1 MRLGVN
7 EAVELSL
14 GELQNTPSIS
24 YFNSIVLSLNK
35 VQKGSLFVAKDHTLI
50 PKALELGAY
59 GILYA
64 GEYPL
69 SDRDVAWIK
78 LKDIEHSLNHLFKF
92 CLLNERVVGVLLSP
106 IELEIASK
114 IIMSGF
120 VWCLKESLEDL
131 FILEGCKIAFF
142 DKLEW
147 LHLFYKQERLK
158 EDLKESRLMIL
169 NQSFFCSALVY
180 EKQEYEFK
188 MPCIFLEPLKR
199 VIQLCEKL
207 QIEFD
212 LNLLG
217 KKEYPLDHCKPFFVN
232 KNLEIAP
239 YGATAR
245 VIVAETSK
253 ELFEM
258 MLQKALETLS
268 WGKIVVFCRKNS
280 AAFFKKTNPYFYTTQ
295 NNLKEQLKNL
305 AFNFAFIYGIS
316 SHHLESLLNPPFLK
330 NSPRY
335 GKSCSFVT
343 INPIQKPF

>member
-64 GEYPL
+64 GEYPV

-114 IIMSGF
+114 IMVSNF
-120 VWCLKESLEDL
+120 VWCLKEGLEDL
-131 FILEGCKIAFF
+131 FIIEGCKIAFF

-158 EDLKESRLMIL
+158 EDLKESRLIIL

-239 YGATAR
+239 YGTTAR
-245 VIVAETSK
+245 VVVAETSK

-316 SHHLESLLNPPFLK
+316 SSHLESLLNPPFFKKTPTLW
-330 NSPRY
+330 
-335 GKSCSFVT
+335 
-343 INPIQKPF
+343 

>member
-35 VQKGSLFVAKDHTLI
+35 VQKGSLFAAKDHAFI

-59 GILYA
+59 GILYT

-92 CLLNERVVGVLLSP
+92 CLLNERVVGALLSP

-114 IIMSGF
+114 IIVSDF

-131 FILEGCKIAFF
+131 FIIEGCKIAFF

-158 EDLKESRLMIL
+158 DDLKESRLIVL

-180 EKQEYEFK
+180 EKQEYELK
-188 MPCIFLEPLKR
+188 MPCVFLEPLKR

-207 QIEFD
+207 KIEFD
-212 LNLLG
+212 LNLLS
-217 KKEYPLDHCKPFFVN
+217 KKEPALDHCKPFFVN

-245 VIVAETSK
+245 VVVAETSK
-253 ELFEM
+253 ELFET
-258 MLQKALETLS
+258 MLQKAFETLS

-280 AAFFKKTNPYFYTTQ
+280 VAFFEKNNPYFYTTQ

-316 SHHLESLLNPPFLK
+316 SHHLESLLNPPLFKKTPTLW
-330 NSPRY
+330 
-335 GKSCSFVT
+335 
-343 INPIQKPF
+343 

>member
-92 CLLNERVVGVLLSP
+92 CLLNERVVGALLSP

-114 IIMSGF
+114 IIVSGF

-131 FILEGCKIAFF
+131 FIMEGCKIAFF

-147 LHLFYKQERLK
+147 LHLFFKQEHLK

-169 NQSFFCSALVY
+169 NQSFFCNALIY
-180 EKQEYEFK
+180 EKQEYELK

-207 QIEFD
+207 QIAFD

-245 VIVAETSK
+245 VVVAEASK

-280 AAFFKKTNPYFYTTQ
+280 VAFFEKNNPYCYTTQ

-305 AFNFAFIYGIS
+305 AFNFAFIHGIS
-316 SHHLESLLNPPFLK
+316 SHHLESLLNPPLFKKTPTLW
-330 NSPRY
+330 
-335 GKSCSFVT
+335 
-343 INPIQKPF
+343 

>member
-1 MRLGVN
+1 MN

-35 VQKGSLFVAKDHTLI
+35 VQKGSLFVAKDHAFI

-92 CLLNERVVGVLLSP
+92 CLLNERVVGALLSP

-114 IIMSGF
+114 IIVSEF

-147 LHLFYKQERLK
+147 FHLFYKQERL
-158 EDLKESRLMIL
+158 EENLEESDLVVF

-180 EKQEYEFK
+180 EKQEYELK

-199 VIQLCEKL
+199 VIRLCEKL
-207 QIEFD
+207 KIEFD
-212 LNLLG
+212 LNLLA
-217 KKEYPLDHCKPFFVN
+217 KKEYSLDHCKPFFVN

-239 YGATAR
+239 YGTTAR
-245 VIVAETSK
+245 VIVAESSK
-253 ELFEM
+253 ELFERL
-258 MLQKALETLS
+258 LQKALETLS
-268 WGKIVVFCRKNS
+268 WGKIVVFYRKNS
-280 AAFFKKTNPYFYTTQ
+280 VVFFEKANNYFYTTQ

-305 AFNFAFIYGIS
+305 AFNFAFIHGIS
-316 SHHLESLLNPPFLK
+316 SHHLESLLNPSLFKKTPTLW
-330 NSPRY
+330 
-335 GKSCSFVT
+335 
-343 INPIQKPF
+343 

>member
-92 CLLNERVVGVLLSP
+92 CLLNERVVGALLSP

-114 IIMSGF
+114 IMVSDF

-131 FILEGCKIAFF
+131 FIIEGCKIAFF

-158 EDLKESRLMIL
+158 EDLKESRLIVL

-217 KKEYPLDHCKPFFVN
+217 KKEYPLDHCRPFFVN
-232 KNLEIAP
+232 KSLEIAP

-305 AFNFAFIYGIS
+305 AFNFAFIYGIR
-316 SHHLESLLNPPFLK
+316 SHHLESLLNPPFFKKTPTLW
-330 NSPRY
+330 
-335 GKSCSFVT
+335 
-343 INPIQKPF
+343 

>member
-92 CLLNERVVGVLLSP
+92 CLLNERVVGALLSP

-114 IIMSGF
+114 IMVSDF

-131 FILEGCKIAFF
+131 FIIEGCKIAFF

-147 LHLFYKQERLK
+147 LHLFYRQERLK
-158 EDLKESRLMIL
+158 EDLKESRLIIL
-169 NQSFFCSALVY
+169 NQSFFCNTLVY
-180 EKQEYEFK
+180 EKQEYELK

-245 VIVAETSK
+245 VVVAETSK

-280 AAFFKKTNPYFYTTQ
+280 AAFFKKANPYFYTTQ

-316 SHHLESLLNPPFLK
+316 PHHLESLLTPPFLK
-330 NSPRY
+330 KVP
-335 GKSCSFVT
+335 T
-343 INPIQKPF
+343 LW

>member
-35 VQKGSLFVAKDHTLI
+35 VQKGSLFVAKDHALI

-64 GEYPL
+64 GEYPV

-92 CLLNERVVGVLLSP
+92 CLLNECVVGALLSP

-114 IIMSGF
+114 IIVSEF

-131 FILEGCKIAFF
+131 FIIEGCKIAFF

-147 LHLFYKQERLK
+147 FHLFYKQERLK

-207 QIEFD
+207 QIAFD
-212 LNLLG
+212 LNLLS

-245 VIVAETSK
+245 VVVAEASK

-280 AAFFKKTNPYFYTTQ
+280 AAFFEKTNPYCYTTQ
-295 NNLKEQLKNL
+295 NNLKEQLRNL

-316 SHHLESLLNPPFLK
+316 SSHLESLLNPSLFKKTPTLW
-330 NSPRY
+330 
-335 GKSCSFVT
+335 
-343 INPIQKPF
+343 

>member
-92 CLLNERVVGVLLSP
+92 CLLNERVVGALLSP

-114 IIMSGF
+114 IMVSDF

-131 FILEGCKIAFF
+131 FIIEGCKIAFF

-158 EDLKESRLMIL
+158 EDLKESRLIVL
-169 NQSFFCSALVY
+169 NQSFFCSTLVY
-180 EKQEYEFK
+180 EKQEYELK

-212 LNLLG
+212 LNLLS

-239 YGATAR
+239 YGTTAR

-268 WGKIVVFCRKNS
+268 WGKIVVLCCKNS
-280 AAFFKKTNPYFYTTQ
+280 AASFKKTNPYFYTTQ

-330 NSPRY
+330 KTP
-335 GKSCSFVT
+335 T
-343 INPIQKPF
+343 LW

>member
-35 VQKGSLFVAKDHTLI
+35 VQKGSLFVAKDHALI

-92 CLLNERVVGVLLSP
+92 CLLNECVVGVLLSP

-114 IIMSGF
+114 IIVSDF

-131 FILEGCKIAFF
+131 FIIEGCKIAFF

-158 EDLKESRLMIL
+158 EDLKESRLIVL

-245 VIVAETSK
+245 VVVAEASK

-280 AAFFKKTNPYFYTTQ
+280 AAFFKKTNPYCYTTQ
-295 NNLKEQLKNL
+295 NNLKEQLRNL

-316 SHHLESLLNPPFLK
+316 SSHLESLLNPPLFKKTPTLW
-330 NSPRY
+330 
-335 GKSCSFVT
+335 
-343 INPIQKPF
+343 

>member
-78 LKDIEHSLNHLFKF
+78 LKDVEHSLNHLFKF
-92 CLLNERVVGVLLSP
+92 CLLNEHVVGALLSP

-114 IIMSGF
+114 IMVSNF

-131 FILEGCKIAFF
+131 FIIEGCKIAFF

-158 EDLKESRLMIL
+158 EDLKESRLIIL
-169 NQSFFCSALVY
+169 NQSFFCSTLVY
-180 EKQEYEFK
+180 EKQEYELK

-212 LNLLG
+212 LNLLS

-239 YGATAR
+239 YGTTAR

-258 MLQKALETLS
+258 MLQEALETLS

-280 AAFFKKTNPYFYTTQ
+280 AAFFKKANPYFYTTQ

-316 SHHLESLLNPPFLK
+316 SHHLESLLTPPFFKKTPTLW
-330 NSPRY
+330 
-335 GKSCSFVT
+335 
-343 INPIQKPF
+343 

>member
-92 CLLNERVVGVLLSP
+92 CLLNERVVGVLLSL

-114 IIMSGF
+114 IMVSDF

-131 FILEGCKIAFF
+131 FIIEGCKIAFF

-158 EDLKESRLMIL
+158 EDLKESRLIVL

-180 EKQEYEFK
+180 EKQEYELK

-253 ELFEM
+253 ELFEI

-268 WGKIVVFCRKNS
+268 WGKIVVLCRKNS

-316 SHHLESLLNPPFLK
+316 SHHLESLLTPPFFKKTPTLW
-330 NSPRY
+330 
-335 GKSCSFVT
+335 
-343 INPIQKPF
+343 

>member
-50 PKALELGAY
+50 PKALGLGAY
-59 GILYA
+59 GILYT

-92 CLLNERVVGVLLSP
+92 CLLNERVVGALLSP

-114 IIMSGF
+114 IIVSDF

-131 FILEGCKIAFF
+131 FIMEGCKIAFF

-169 NQSFFCSALVY
+169 NQSFFCSTLVY

-212 LNLLG
+212 LNLLS
-217 KKEYPLDHCKPFFVN
+217 KKEPALDHCKPFFVN

-280 AAFFKKTNPYFYTTQ
+280 VAFFKKTNPYFYTTQ

-316 SHHLESLLNPPFLK
+316 SHHLESLLTPPFFKKTPTLW
-330 NSPRY
+330 
-335 GKSCSFVT
+335 
-343 INPIQKPF
+343 

>member
-78 LKDIEHSLNHLFKF
+78 LKDIDHSLNHLFKF
-92 CLLNERVVGVLLSP
+92 CLLNERVVGALLSP

-114 IIMSGF
+114 IMVSDF

-131 FILEGCKIAFF
+131 FIIEGCKIAFF

-158 EDLKESRLMIL
+158 EDLKESRLIIL

-180 EKQEYEFK
+180 EKQEYELK

-232 KNLEIAP
+232 KDLEIAP

-245 VIVAETSK
+245 VVVAETSK

-268 WGKIVVFCRKNS
+268 WGRIVVFCRKNS
-280 AAFFKKTNPYFYTTQ
+280 AAFFKKANPYFYTTQ
-295 NNLKEQLKNL
+295 NNLKEQLKKL

-330 NSPRY
+330 KTP
-335 GKSCSFVT
+335 T
-343 INPIQKPF
+343 LW

>member
-35 VQKGSLFVAKDHTLI
+35 VQKGSLFAAKDHALI

-59 GILYA
+59 GILYT

-69 SDRDVAWIK
+69 SDKDVAWIK

-92 CLLNERVVGVLLSP
+92 CLLNERVVGALLSP

-114 IIMSGF
+114 IIVSDF

-131 FILEGCKIAFF
+131 FIIDGCKIAFF

-147 LHLFYKQERLK
+147 LHLFYKQERLR
-158 EDLKESRLMIL
+158 EDLKESRLIVL
-169 NQSFFCSALVY
+169 NQSFFCNALVY
-180 EKQEYEFK
+180 EKQEHELK

-212 LNLLG
+212 LNLLS
-217 KKEYPLDHCKPFFVN
+217 KKEPALEHCKPFFVN

-245 VIVAETSK
+245 VVVAEASK
-253 ELFEM
+253 ELFET
-258 MLQKALETLS
+258 MLQKAFETLS

-280 AAFFKKTNPYFYTTQ
+280 AAFFEKNNPYCYTTH

-316 SHHLESLLNPPFLK
+316 SHHLESLLTPPLFKKTPTLW
-330 NSPRY
+330 
-335 GKSCSFVT
+335 
-343 INPIQKPF
+343 

>member
-1 MRLGVN
+1 MRLRVN

-24 YFNSIVLSLNK
+24 YFNSIVLSLSK

-114 IIMSGF
+114 IMVSNF

-131 FILEGCKIAFF
+131 FIIEGCKIAFF

-158 EDLKESRLMIL
+158 EDLKESRLIIL
-169 NQSFFCSALVY
+169 NQSFFCSTLVY
-180 EKQEYEFK
+180 EKQEYELK

-268 WGKIVVFCRKNS
+268 WGKIIVLCRKNS

-330 NSPRY
+330 KTP
-335 GKSCSFVT
+335 T
-343 INPIQKPF
+343 LW

>member
-114 IIMSGF
+114 IIVSGF

-131 FILEGCKIAFF
+131 FIIEGCKIAFF

-158 EDLKESRLMIL
+158 EDLKESRLIIL

-245 VIVAETSK
+245 VVVAEASK

-280 AAFFKKTNPYFYTTQ
+280 VAFFEKNNPYCYTTQ

-316 SHHLESLLNPPFLK
+316 SSHLESLLNPPLFKKTPTLW
-330 NSPRY
+330 
-335 GKSCSFVT
+335 
-343 INPIQKPF
+343 

>member
-92 CLLNERVVGVLLSP
+92 CLLNERVVGALLSP

-114 IIMSGF
+114 IMVSDF

-131 FILEGCKIAFF
+131 FIIEGCKIAFF

-158 EDLKESRLMIL
+158 EDLKESRLIVL
-169 NQSFFCSALVY
+169 NQSFFCSTLVY
-180 EKQEYEFK
+180 EKQEYELK

-232 KNLEIAP
+232 KNLEIAL

-245 VIVAETSK
+245 VIIAETSK

-280 AAFFKKTNPYFYTTQ
+280 AAFFKKANPYFYTTQ

-316 SHHLESLLNPPFLK
+316 SHHLESLLTPPFLK
-330 NSPRY
+330 KTP
-335 GKSCSFVT
+335 T
-343 INPIQKPF
+343 LW

>member
-59 GILYA
+59 GILYT

-92 CLLNERVVGVLLSP
+92 CLLNEHVVGALLSP

-114 IIMSGF
+114 IIMSDS

-131 FILEGCKIAFF
+131 FIIEGCKIAFF

-147 LHLFYKQERLK
+147 LHLFYKQEHLK

-169 NQSFFCSALVY
+169 NQSFFCSTLVY

-188 MPCIFLEPLKR
+188 IPCIFLEPLKR

-258 MLQKALETLS
+258 MLQKAFEILS

-280 AAFFKKTNPYFYTTQ
+280 AVFFKKTNPYFYTTQ

-316 SHHLESLLNPPFLK
+316 SHHLESLLTPPFFKKTPTLW
-330 NSPRY
+330 
-335 GKSCSFVT
+335 
-343 INPIQKPF
+343 

>member
-59 GILYA
+59 GILYT

-92 CLLNERVVGVLLSP
+92 CLLNERVVGALLSP

-114 IIMSGF
+114 IMVSEF

-131 FILEGCKIAFF
+131 FIIEGCKIAFF

-180 EKQEYEFK
+180 EKQEYELK

-212 LNLLG
+212 LNLLS

-245 VIVAETSK
+245 VVVAEASK
-253 ELFEM
+253 EWFEM

-280 AAFFKKTNPYFYTTQ
+280 AAFFEKNNPYCYTTQ
-295 NNLKEQLKNL
+295 NNLKEQLKKL

-316 SHHLESLLNPPFLK
+316 SSHLESLLNPPLFKKTPTLW
-330 NSPRY
+330 
-335 GKSCSFVT
+335 
-343 INPIQKPF
+343 

>member
-14 GELQNTPSIS
+14 GELQNMPSIS

-92 CLLNERVVGVLLSP
+92 CLLNEHVVGALLSP

-114 IIMSGF
+114 IMVSDF

-131 FILEGCKIAFF
+131 FIIEGCKIAFF

-158 EDLKESRLMIL
+158 EDLKESRLIVL

-180 EKQEYEFK
+180 EKQEYELK

-212 LNLLG
+212 LNLLS

-232 KNLEIAP
+232 KSLEIAP

-305 AFNFAFIYGIS
+305 AFNFAFIYGIR
-316 SHHLESLLNPPFLK
+316 SHHLESLLNPPFFKKTPTLW
-330 NSPRY
+330 
-335 GKSCSFVT
+335 
-343 INPIQKPF
+343 

>member
-92 CLLNERVVGVLLSP
+92 CLLNERVVGALLSP

-114 IIMSGF
+114 IMVSDF

-131 FILEGCKIAFF
+131 FIIKGCKIAFF

-158 EDLKESRLMIL
+158 EDLEESRLIVL

-180 EKQEYEFK
+180 EKQECELK

-280 AAFFKKTNPYFYTTQ
+280 TTFFKKANPYFYTTQ

-330 NSPRY
+330 KTP
-335 GKSCSFVT
+335 T
-343 INPIQKPF
+343 LW

>member
-92 CLLNERVVGVLLSP
+92 CLLNERVVGALLSH

-114 IIMSGF
+114 IMVSDF

-131 FILEGCKIAFF
+131 FIIEGCKIAFF

-147 LHLFYKQERLK
+147 LHLFYRQERLK
-158 EDLKESRLMIL
+158 EDLKESRLIIL

-180 EKQEYEFK
+180 EKQEYELK

-280 AAFFKKTNPYFYTTQ
+280 AAFFKKANPYFYTTQ

-305 AFNFAFIYGIS
+305 AFNFAFIHGIS

-330 NSPRY
+330 KTP
-335 GKSCSFVT
+335 T
-343 INPIQKPF
+343 LW

>member
-92 CLLNERVVGVLLSP
+92 CLLNERVVGALLSP

-114 IIMSGF
+114 IMVSDF

-131 FILEGCKIAFF
+131 FIIEGCKIAFF

-158 EDLKESRLMIL
+158 EDLKESRLIVL
-169 NQSFFCSALVY
+169 NQSFFCNALVY
-180 EKQEYEFK
+180 EKQEYELK

-280 AAFFKKTNPYFYTTQ
+280 TVFFKKANPYFYTTQ

-316 SHHLESLLNPPFLK
+316 SHHLESLLNPPFFKKTPTLW
-330 NSPRY
+330 
-335 GKSCSFVT
+335 
-343 INPIQKPF
+343 

>member
-92 CLLNERVVGVLLSP
+92 CLLNERMVGALLSP

-114 IIMSGF
+114 IMVSDF

-131 FILEGCKIAFF
+131 FIIEGCKIAFF

-158 EDLKESRLMIL
+158 EDLKESRLIVL

-180 EKQEYEFK
+180 EKQEYELK

-280 AAFFKKTNPYFYTTQ
+280 ATFFKKANPYFYTTQ

-316 SHHLESLLNPPFLK
+316 SHYLESLLNPPFFKKTPTLW
-330 NSPRY
+330 
-335 GKSCSFVT
+335 
-343 INPIQKPF
+343 

>member
-35 VQKGSLFVAKDHTLI
+35 VQKGSLFVVKDHTLI

-92 CLLNERVVGVLLSP
+92 CLLNERMVGALLSP

-114 IIMSGF
+114 IMVSDF
-120 VWCLKESLEDL
+120 AWCLKESLEDL
-131 FILEGCKIAFF
+131 FIIEGCKIAFF

-158 EDLKESRLMIL
+158 EDLKESRLIVL

-180 EKQEYEFK
+180 EKQEYELK

-212 LNLLG
+212 LNLLS

-239 YGATAR
+239 YGTTAR

-268 WGKIVVFCRKNS
+268 WGKIVVLCRKNS
-280 AAFFKKTNPYFYTTQ
+280 AAFFKKSNPYFYTTQ

-330 NSPRY
+330 KTP
-335 GKSCSFVT
+335 T
-343 INPIQKPF
+343 LW

>member
-50 PKALELGAY
+50 PKALELGTY

-69 SDRDVAWIK
+69 SDKDVAWIK

-92 CLLNERVVGVLLSP
+92 CLLNERVVGALLSP

-114 IIMSGF
+114 IIVSDF

-131 FILEGCKIAFF
+131 FIIEGCKIAFF

-180 EKQEYEFK
+180 EKQEYELK
-188 MPCIFLEPLKR
+188 MPCVFLEPLKR

-207 QIEFD
+207 KIEFD
-212 LNLLG
+212 LNLLS
-217 KKEYPLDHCKPFFVN
+217 KKEPALDHCKPFFVN

-245 VIVAETSK
+245 VVVAEASK

-280 AAFFKKTNPYFYTTQ
+280 AAFFEKNNPYCYTTQ

-316 SHHLESLLNPPFLK
+316 SSHLESLLNPPLFKKTPTLW
-330 NSPRY
+330 
-335 GKSCSFVT
+335 
-343 INPIQKPF
+343 

>member
-59 GILYA
+59 GILYT

-92 CLLNERVVGVLLSP
+92 CLLNERVVGALLSP

-114 IIMSGF
+114 IIVSEF

-131 FILEGCKIAFF
+131 FIIEGCKIAFF

-147 LHLFYKQERLK
+147 FHLFYKQERLK

-180 EKQEYEFK
+180 EKQEYELK
-188 MPCIFLEPLKR
+188 MPCIFLGPLKR

-207 QIEFD
+207 KIEFD
-212 LNLLG
+212 LNLLS
-217 KKEYPLDHCKPFFVN
+217 KKEPALDHCKPFFVN

-245 VIVAETSK
+245 VVVAETSK
-253 ELFEM
+253 EWFEM

-280 AAFFKKTNPYFYTTQ
+280 AAFFEKNNPYCYTTH

-316 SHHLESLLNPPFLK
+316 SHHLESLLNPPLFKKTPTLW
-330 NSPRY
+330 
-335 GKSCSFVT
+335 
-343 INPIQKPF
+343 

>member
-59 GILYA
+59 GILYT

-69 SDRDVAWIK
+69 NDKDVAWIK

-114 IIMSGF
+114 IIMSNF

-131 FILEGCKIAFF
+131 FIIEGCKIAFF

-158 EDLKESRLMIL
+158 EDLKESRLIIL
-169 NQSFFCSALVY
+169 NQSFFCSTLVY

-245 VIVAETSK
+245 VIVAAASK

-280 AAFFKKTNPYFYTTQ
+280 AAFFKKNNPYCYTTQ

-316 SHHLESLLNPPFLK
+316 SHHLESLLNPPLFKKTPTLW
-330 NSPRY
+330 
-335 GKSCSFVT
+335 
-343 INPIQKPF
+343 

>member
-59 GILYA
+59 GILYT

-69 SDRDVAWIK
+69 SDKDVAWIK

-92 CLLNERVVGVLLSP
+92 CLLNERVVGALLSP

-114 IIMSGF
+114 IIVSDF

-131 FILEGCKIAFF
+131 FIIEGCKIAFF

-147 LHLFYKQERLK
+147 FHLFYKQERLK

-180 EKQEYEFK
+180 EKQEYELK
-188 MPCIFLEPLKR
+188 MPCIFLESLKR

-207 QIEFD
+207 KIAFD

-245 VIVAETSK
+245 VVVAEASK
-253 ELFEM
+253 EWFEM

-316 SHHLESLLNPPFLK
+316 SYHLESLLNPPLFKKTPTLW
-330 NSPRY
+330 
-335 GKSCSFVT
+335 
-343 INPIQKPF
+343 

>member
-7 EAVELSL
+7 ESVELSL

-64 GEYPL
+64 GECPL

-92 CLLNERVVGVLLSP
+92 CLLNERVIGALLSP

-114 IIMSGF
+114 IMVSDF

-131 FILEGCKIAFF
+131 FIIEGCKIAFF

-158 EDLKESRLMIL
+158 EDLKESRLIVL
-169 NQSFFCSALVY
+169 NQSFFCSTLVY
-180 EKQEYEFK
+180 EKQEYELK

-280 AAFFKKTNPYFYTTQ
+280 AAFFKKANPYFYTTQ

-305 AFNFAFIYGIS
+305 AFNFAFIHGIS
-316 SHHLESLLNPPFLK
+316 SHHLESLLTPPFFKKTPTLW
-330 NSPRY
+330 
-335 GKSCSFVT
+335 
-343 INPIQKPF
+343 

>member
-92 CLLNERVVGVLLSP
+92 CLLNECVVGALLSP

-114 IIMSGF
+114 IMVSDF

-131 FILEGCKIAFF
+131 FIIEGCKIAFF

-158 EDLKESRLMIL
+158 EDLKESRLIIL
-169 NQSFFCSALVY
+169 NQSFFCSALIY
-180 EKQEYEFK
+180 EKQEYELK

-212 LNLLG
+212 LNLLS

-239 YGATAR
+239 YGTTAR

-258 MLQKALETLS
+258 MLQEALETLS

-280 AAFFKKTNPYFYTTQ
+280 AAFFKKANPYFYTTQ

-330 NSPRY
+330 KTP
-335 GKSCSFVT
+335 T
-343 INPIQKPF
+343 LW

>member
-35 VQKGSLFVAKDHTLI
+35 VQKGSLFVAKDHALI

-59 GILYA
+59 GILYT

-92 CLLNERVVGVLLSP
+92 CLLNERVVGALLSP

-114 IIMSGF
+114 IIVSEF

-131 FILEGCKIAFF
+131 FIIDGCKIAFF

-180 EKQEYEFK
+180 EKQEYELK

-207 QIEFD
+207 KIEFD
-212 LNLLG
+212 LNLLS
-217 KKEYPLDHCKPFFVN
+217 KKEPALDHCKPFFVN

-245 VIVAETSK
+245 VVVAETSK

-280 AAFFKKTNPYFYTTQ
+280 AAFFKKTNPYCYTTQ

-316 SHHLESLLNPPFLK
+316 SYHLESLLNPPLFKKTPTLW
-330 NSPRY
+330 
-335 GKSCSFVT
+335 
-343 INPIQKPF
+343 

>member
-35 VQKGSLFVAKDHTLI
+35 VQKGSLFVAKDHAFI

-59 GILYA
+59 GILYT

-92 CLLNERVVGVLLSP
+92 CLLNERVVGALLSP

-114 IIMSGF
+114 IIVSDF

-147 LHLFYKQERLK
+147 FHLFYKQERL
-158 EDLKESRLMIL
+158 EESLKESDLVVL

-180 EKQEYEFK
+180 EKQEHELK

-199 VIQLCEKL
+199 MIRLCEKL
-207 QIEFD
+207 KIEFD
-212 LNLLG
+212 LNLLA
-217 KKEYPLDHCKPFFVN
+217 KKEYSLDHCKPFFVN

-239 YGATAR
+239 YGTTAR
-245 VIVAETSK
+245 VVVAESSK
-253 ELFEM
+253 ELFERL
-258 MLQKALETLS
+258 LQKALETLS
-268 WGKIVVFCRKNS
+268 WGKIVVFYRKNS
-280 AAFFKKTNPYFYTTQ
+280 VVFFEKANNYFYTTQ

-305 AFNFAFIYGIS
+305 AFNFAFIHGIS
-316 SHHLESLLNPPFLK
+316 SHHLESLLNPPLFKKTPTLW
-330 NSPRY
+330 
-335 GKSCSFVT
+335 
-343 INPIQKPF
+343 

>member
-92 CLLNERVVGVLLSP
+92 CLLNEHMVGVLLSP

-114 IIMSGF
+114 IMVSNF

-131 FILEGCKIAFF
+131 FIIEGCKIAFF

-158 EDLKESRLMIL
+158 EGLKESRLIVL
-169 NQSFFCSALVY
+169 NQSFFCSTLVY
-180 EKQEYEFK
+180 EKQEYELK

-280 AAFFKKTNPYFYTTQ
+280 AVFFKKANPYFYTTQ

-330 NSPRY
+330 KTP
-335 GKSCSFVT
+335 T
-343 INPIQKPF
+343 LW

>member
-35 VQKGSLFVAKDHTLI
+35 VQKGSLFVAKDHALI

-59 GILYA
+59 GILYT

-92 CLLNERVVGVLLSP
+92 CLLNERVVGALLSS

-114 IIMSGF
+114 IIVSEF

-131 FILEGCKIAFF
+131 FIIEGCKIAFF

-147 LHLFYKQERLK
+147 LHLFYKQECLR

-169 NQSFFCSALVY
+169 SQSFFCSALVY
-180 EKQEYEFK
+180 EKQEYELK

-245 VIVAETSK
+245 VVVAEASK
-253 ELFEM
+253 ELFEI

-280 AAFFKKTNPYFYTTQ
+280 VAFFEKNNPYCYTTQ

-316 SHHLESLLNPPFLK
+316 SHHLESLLNPPLFKKTPTLW
-330 NSPRY
+330 
-335 GKSCSFVT
+335 
-343 INPIQKPF
+343 

>member
-92 CLLNERVVGVLLSP
+92 CLLNERVVGALLSP

-114 IIMSGF
+114 IMVSDF

-131 FILEGCKIAFF
+131 FIIEGCKIAFF

-158 EDLKESRLMIL
+158 EDLKESRLIVL
-169 NQSFFCSALVY
+169 NQSFFCSTLVY
-180 EKQEYEFK
+180 EKQEYELK

-268 WGKIVVFCRKNS
+268 WGKIVVFCRKNNV
-280 AAFFKKTNPYFYTTQ
+280 AFFKKTNPYFYTTQ

-316 SHHLESLLNPPFLK
+316 SHHLESLLTPPFFKKTPTLW
-330 NSPRY
+330 
-335 GKSCSFVT
+335 
-343 INPIQKPF
+343 

>member
-1 MRLGVN
+1 MN

-35 VQKGSLFVAKDHTLI
+35 VQKGSLFAAKDHAFI

-59 GILYA
+59 GILYT

-114 IIMSGF
+114 IIVSEF

-142 DKLEW
+142 DRLEW
-147 LHLFYKQERLK
+147 LHLFYKQERLE
-158 EDLKESRLMIL
+158 EDLKESDLIVL

-180 EKQEYEFK
+180 EKQEHELK

-199 VIQLCEKL
+199 VIRLCEKL
-207 QIEFD
+207 KIEFD

-217 KKEYPLDHCKPFFVN
+217 KKEYFLDHCKPFFVN

-239 YGATAR
+239 YGTTAR
-245 VIVAETSK
+245 VIVAESSK

-258 MLQKALETLS
+258 LLQKALETLS
-268 WGKIVVFCRKNS
+268 WGKIVVFYRKNS
-280 AAFFKKTNPYFYTTQ
+280 VVFFEKANSYFYTTQ

-316 SHHLESLLNPPFLK
+316 PNHLESLLNPPLFKKTPTLW
-330 NSPRY
+330 
-335 GKSCSFVT
+335 
-343 INPIQKPF
+343 

>member
-35 VQKGSLFVAKDHTLI
+35 VQKGSLFVAKDHAII

-59 GILYA
+59 GILYT

-92 CLLNERVVGVLLSP
+92 CLLNERVVGALLSP

-114 IIMSGF
+114 IIVSEF

-131 FILEGCKIAFF
+131 FIIEGCKIAFF

-147 LHLFYKQERLK
+147 FHLFYKQERLK
-158 EDLKESRLMIL
+158 EYLKESRLIIL

-180 EKQEYEFK
+180 EKQEYELK

-245 VIVAETSK
+245 VVVAEASK

-280 AAFFKKTNPYFYTTQ
+280 AAFFEKNNPYCYTTQ

-316 SHHLESLLNPPFLK
+316 SSHLESLLNPSLFKKTPTLW
-330 NSPRY
+330 
-335 GKSCSFVT
+335 
-343 INPIQKPF
+343 